1 MSRVISSRWM
11 LLERTLSKRI
21 IITKAPLKEG
31 WGQKFFLAAA
41 FDEKRMT
48 QIQVEAVSKSSI
60 LGNIYI
66 GRVEN
71 IATNIQAAFVNIA
84 KGVSCFLPLEEAKN
98 AVFTKKNGKKD
109 LCIGDELLVEVTREK
124 QKNKPASV
132 SANLNFS
139 GKYLIL
145 TTGNHLLG
153 ISKKLHATERE
164 CLQALL
170 KDQITDTFGIVV
182 RTAAK
187 DASDEEILKE
197 LEMLKGY
204 VHSLESFGSV
214 DGPGV
219 RYVIFLSGCAMR
231 CQFCHNPDTWKMG
244 EGQQYTPSQLLKQA
258 LRYKNYWGN
267 KGGITVSGGE
277 PLLQIDF
284 LTELFRQAKAAGV
297 HTTLDTSANPYT
309 EKEPFYS
316 KWLELMKYTDL
327 VLLDIKQI
335 DEEEHIKLTGQS
347 NKNILAMARK
357 LSDMGKPMWIRHV
370 LVPGGSDKDEYLHR
384 LADFIH
390 TLKTVER
397 VEVLPYHTL
406 GVFKWEQLGIPY
418 PLEGVR
424 PPSEER
430 INNAREIL
438 GAI

>member
-11 LLERTLSKRI
+11 LLERTLSERI

-31 WGQKFFLAAA
+31 WEQEFFLAAA

-164 CLQALL
+164 RLQALL

-197 LEMLKGY
+197 LEMLTKQCHACLQGAMHRTAFTRLREAPPFY
-204 VHSLESFGSV
+204 LQFLKNRNLTEVQKITTDIPSVHEV
-214 DGPGV
+214 
-219 RYVIFLSGCAMR
+219 
-231 CQFCHNPDTWKMG
+231 
-244 EGQQYTPSQLLKQA
+244 
-258 LRYKNYWGN
+258 
-267 KGGITVSGGE
+267 
-277 PLLQIDF
+277 LLQHLQDTKEAEKLHLYTDTQVSLFALYSLTHELERALHRQVWLPSGAYLVIDPTEALTVIDVNSGKNIKKKAREELVFSVNVEAAHEIARQLILRNISGICIIDF
-284 LTELFRQAKAAGV
+284 IDMK
-297 HTTLDTSANPYT
+297 
-309 EKEPFYS
+309 EKKHRE
-316 KWLELMKYTDL
+316 ELMHILRMDL
-327 VLLDIKQI
+327 KKDKVPATLVDITRLGLV
-335 DEEEHIKLTGQS
+335 ELT
-347 NKNILAMARK
+347 RK
-357 LSDMGKPMWIRHV
+357 KVQKS
-370 LVPGGSDKDEYLHR
+370 
-384 LADFIH
+384 
-390 TLKTVER
+390 LK
-397 VEVLPYHTL
+397 
-406 GVFKWEQLGIPY
+406 EQLQGDVSD
-418 PLEGVR
+418 EK
-424 PPSEER
+424 
-430 INNAREIL
+430 
-438 GAI
+438 

>member
-1 MSRVISSRWM
+1 MS
-11 LLERTLSKRI
+11 ERI

-71 IATNIQAAFVNIA
+71 IATNIQAAFVDIA

-164 CLQALL
+164 RLQALL

-197 LEMLKGY
+197 LEMLTKQCHACLQGAMHRTAFTRLREAPPFY
-204 VHSLESFGSV
+204 LQFLKNRNLTEVQKITTDIPSVHEV
-214 DGPGV
+214 
-219 RYVIFLSGCAMR
+219 
-231 CQFCHNPDTWKMG
+231 
-244 EGQQYTPSQLLKQA
+244 
-258 LRYKNYWGN
+258 
-267 KGGITVSGGE
+267 
-277 PLLQIDF
+277 LLQHLQDTKEAEKLHLYTDTQVSLFALYSLTHELERALHRQVWLPSGAYLVIDPTEALTVIDVNSGKNIKKKSREELVFSVNVEAAHEIARQLILRNISGICIIDF
-284 LTELFRQAKAAGV
+284 IDMK
-297 HTTLDTSANPYT
+297 
-309 EKEPFYS
+309 EKKHRE
-316 KWLELMKYTDL
+316 ELMHILRMDL
-327 VLLDIKQI
+327 KKDKVPATLVDITRLGLV
-335 DEEEHIKLTGQS
+335 ELT
-347 NKNILAMARK
+347 RK
-357 LSDMGKPMWIRHV
+357 KVQKS
-370 LVPGGSDKDEYLHR
+370 
-384 LADFIH
+384 
-390 TLKTVER
+390 LK
-397 VEVLPYHTL
+397 
-406 GVFKWEQLGIPY
+406 EQLQGDVSD
-418 PLEGVR
+418 EK
-424 PPSEER
+424 
-430 INNAREIL
+430 
-438 GAI
+438 

>member
-164 CLQALL
+164 RLQALL

-197 LEMLKGY
+197 LEMLTKQCHACLQGAMHRTAFTRLREAPPFY
-204 VHSLESFGSV
+204 LQFLKNRNLTEVQKITTDIPSVHEVLLQHLQDTKEAEKLHLYTDTQVSLFALYSLTHELERALHRQVWLPSGAYLVIDPTEALTVIDVNSGKNIKKKSREELVFSVNVEAAHEIARQLILRNISGICIIDFIDMKEKEHREELMHILRMDLKKDKVPATLVDITRLGLVELTRKKVQKSLE
-214 DGPGV
+214 
-219 RYVIFLSGCAMR
+219 
-231 CQFCHNPDTWKMG
+231 
-244 EGQQYTPSQLLKQA
+244 
-258 LRYKNYWGN
+258 
-267 KGGITVSGGE
+267 
-277 PLLQIDF
+277 
-284 LTELFRQAKAAGV
+284 
-297 HTTLDTSANPYT
+297 
-309 EKEPFYS
+309 
-316 KWLELMKYTDL
+316 
-327 VLLDIKQI
+327 
-335 DEEEHIKLTGQS
+335 
-347 NKNILAMARK
+347 
-357 LSDMGKPMWIRHV
+357 
-370 LVPGGSDKDEYLHR
+370 
-384 LADFIH
+384 
-390 TLKTVER
+390 
-397 VEVLPYHTL
+397 
-406 GVFKWEQLGIPY
+406 EQLQGDVSD
-418 PLEGVR
+418 EK
-424 PPSEER
+424 
-430 INNAREIL
+430 
-438 GAI
+438 

>member
-11 LLERTLSKRI
+11 LLERTLSERI

-31 WGQKFFLAAA
+31 WGQEFFLAAA

-139 GKYLIL
+139 GTYLIL

-164 CLQALL
+164 RLQALL

-197 LEMLKGY
+197 LEMLTKQCHACLQGAMHRTAFTRLREAPPFY
-204 VHSLESFGSV
+204 LQFLKNRNLTEVQKITTDIPSVHEV
-214 DGPGV
+214 
-219 RYVIFLSGCAMR
+219 
-231 CQFCHNPDTWKMG
+231 
-244 EGQQYTPSQLLKQA
+244 
-258 LRYKNYWGN
+258 
-267 KGGITVSGGE
+267 
-277 PLLQIDF
+277 LLQHLQDTKEAEKLHLYTDTQGSLFALYSLTHELERALHRQVWLPSGAYLVIDPTEALTVIDVNSGKNIKKKAREELVFSVNVEAAHEIARQLILRNISGICIIDF
-284 LTELFRQAKAAGV
+284 IDMK
-297 HTTLDTSANPYT
+297 
-309 EKEPFYS
+309 EKEHRE
-316 KWLELMKYTDL
+316 ELMHILRMDL
-327 VLLDIKQI
+327 KKDKVPATLVDITRLGLV
-335 DEEEHIKLTGQS
+335 ELT
-347 NKNILAMARK
+347 RK
-357 LSDMGKPMWIRHV
+357 KVQKS
-370 LVPGGSDKDEYLHR
+370 
-384 LADFIH
+384 
-390 TLKTVER
+390 LK
-397 VEVLPYHTL
+397 
-406 GVFKWEQLGIPY
+406 EQLQGDVSD
-418 PLEGVR
+418 EK
-424 PPSEER
+424 
-430 INNAREIL
+430 
-438 GAI
+438 

>member
-164 CLQALL
+164 RLQALL

-197 LEMLKGY
+197 LEMLTKQCHACLQGAMHRTAFTRLREAPPFY
-204 VHSLESFGSV
+204 LQFLKNRNLTEVQKITTDIPSVHEV
-214 DGPGV
+214 
-219 RYVIFLSGCAMR
+219 
-231 CQFCHNPDTWKMG
+231 
-244 EGQQYTPSQLLKQA
+244 
-258 LRYKNYWGN
+258 
-267 KGGITVSGGE
+267 
-277 PLLQIDF
+277 LLQHLQDTKEAEKLHLYTDTQVSLFALYSLTHELERALHRQVWLPSGAYLVIDPTEALTVIDVNSGKNIKKKSREELVFSVNVEAAHEIARQLILRNISGICIIDF
-284 LTELFRQAKAAGV
+284 IDMK
-297 HTTLDTSANPYT
+297 
-309 EKEPFYS
+309 EKEHRE
-316 KWLELMKYTDL
+316 ELMHILRMDL
-327 VLLDIKQI
+327 KKDKVPATLVDIARLGLV
-335 DEEEHIKLTGQS
+335 ELT
-347 NKNILAMARK
+347 RK
-357 LSDMGKPMWIRHV
+357 KVQKS
-370 LVPGGSDKDEYLHR
+370 
-384 LADFIH
+384 
-390 TLKTVER
+390 LK
-397 VEVLPYHTL
+397 
-406 GVFKWEQLGIPY
+406 EQLQGDVSD
-418 PLEGVR
+418 EK
-424 PPSEER
+424 
-430 INNAREIL
+430 
-438 GAI
+438 

>member
-164 CLQALL
+164 RLQALL

-197 LEMLKGY
+197 LEMLTKQCHACLQGAMHRTAFTRLREAPPFY
-204 VHSLESFGSV
+204 LQFLKNRNLTEVQKITTDIPSVHEV
-214 DGPGV
+214 
-219 RYVIFLSGCAMR
+219 
-231 CQFCHNPDTWKMG
+231 
-244 EGQQYTPSQLLKQA
+244 
-258 LRYKNYWGN
+258 
-267 KGGITVSGGE
+267 
-277 PLLQIDF
+277 LLQHLQDTKEAEKLHLYTDTQVSLFALYSLTHELERALHRQVWLPSGAYLVIDPTEALTVIDVNSGKNIKKKSREELVFSVNVEAAHEIARQLILRNISGICIIDF
-284 LTELFRQAKAAGV
+284 IDMK
-297 HTTLDTSANPYT
+297 
-309 EKEPFYS
+309 EKEHRE
-316 KWLELMKYTDL
+316 ELMHILWMDL
-327 VLLDIKQI
+327 KKDKVPATLVDITRLGLV
-335 DEEEHIKLTGQS
+335 ELT
-347 NKNILAMARK
+347 RK
-357 LSDMGKPMWIRHV
+357 KVQKS
-370 LVPGGSDKDEYLHR
+370 
-384 LADFIH
+384 
-390 TLKTVER
+390 LK
-397 VEVLPYHTL
+397 
-406 GVFKWEQLGIPY
+406 EQLQGDVSD
-418 PLEGVR
+418 EK
-424 PPSEER
+424 
-430 INNAREIL
+430 
-438 GAI
+438 

>member
-1 MSRVISSRWM
+1 MWRLMKNKFPLSEIFDSIDGEGKRTGKMVIFVRFAGCNI
-11 LLERTLSKRI
+11 RCTYCD
-21 IITKAPLKEG
+21 TAYALKE
-31 WGQKFFLAAA
+31 
-41 FDEKRMT
+41 
-48 QIQVEAVSKSSI
+48 S
-60 LGNIYI
+60 
-66 GRVEN
+66 
-71 IATNIQAAFVNIA
+71 QA
-84 KGVSCFLPLEEAKN
+84 EE
-98 AVFTKKNGKKD
+98 
-109 LCIGDELLVEVTREK
+109 
-124 QKNKPASV
+124 
-132 SANLNFS
+132 
-139 GKYLIL
+139 
-145 TTGNHLLG
+145 
-153 ISKKLHATERE
+153 LHTE
-164 CLQALL
+164 
-170 KDQITDTFGIVV
+170 
-182 RTAAK
+182 
-187 DASDEEILKE
+187 EEIL
-197 LEMLKGY
+197 GRIHAY
-204 VHSLESFGSV
+204 
-214 DGPGV
+214 P
-219 RYVIFLSGCAMR
+219 
-231 CQFCHNPDTWKMG
+231 WK
-244 EGQQYTPSQLLKQA
+244 
-258 LRYKNYWGN
+258 R
-267 KGGITVSGGE
+267 ITVTGGE

-397 VEVLPYHTL
+397 VEVLPYHSL